1 VNVSGAEHVPI
12 TERLVKGVVA
22 MAGGGSLQG
31 RVALVTGA
39 ARGQGRAHAVRL
51 AEEGADVIAIDLCR
65 PVSETITYPSAGPEQ
80 LVETARAVKDTGRDV
95 LTRDVD
101 IRDLAALQQV
111 VADGVAQLGRLD
123 ILVAN
128 AGVLSWNRLWEM
140 SEEQWDTVIDVNLSG
155 TWRTIR
161 AAVPAMI
168 EAGNGGSIII
178 VSSATGI
185 KATPGN
191 GHYSA
196 SKHGLVGLTNALALE
211 VGEYGIR
218 VNSIHP
224 YAVETPMTAPEGM
237 SDILS
242 RYPSYRHSL
251 SPMPLQ
257 PRHITDPLRL
267 ALMAPQ
273 EVSDVVAWLAGSG
286 AAALSGSQI
295 AVDRGQLKY

>member
-1 VNVSGAEHVPI
+1 
-12 TERLVKGVVA
+12 
-22 MAGGGSLQG
+22 
-31 RVALVTGA
+31 VALVTGA
-39 ARGQGRAHAVRL
+39 ARGQGRAHATRL
-51 AEEGADVIAIDLCR
+51 AAQGADVIAIDICG
-65 PVSETITYPSAGPEQ
+65 PVSETIAYPSAGPDD
-80 LVETARAVKDTGRDV
+80 LAETARAVKATGRDV
-95 LTRDVD
+95 LAREVD
-101 IRDLAALQQV
+101 IRDLAAVQQV
-111 VADGVAQLGRLD
+111 VADGVGQFGRLD

-140 SEEQWDTVIDVNLSG
+140 SEEQWDTVIDVNLNG

-178 VSSATGI
+178 VSSSTGI

-224 YAVETPMTAPEGM
+224 YAVKTPMTGFEGM
-237 SDILS
+237 SDILARHP
-242 RYPSYRHSL
+242 RYLYSV
-251 SPMPLQ
+251 SPMPLR
-257 PRHITDPLRL
+257 PTHIVEDERL
-267 ALMAPQ
+267 AFLVPE
-273 EVSDVVAWLAGSG
+273 EVSEVVAWLAGSG
-286 AAALSGSQI
+286 SAALSGSQI